1 MHSRTASPLVW
12 ALAGLAA
19 GTTACR
25 DSSGPGTITPGH
37 PAGTSVISVPLSGVP
52 LGAAISPTGLAYV
65 TRFDTD
71 SLARIDLGTAAVAGS
86 VTVGSDP
93 EDILFDASGAKAYV
107 TNFGSRSLGVIDPV
121 AQRQIAT
128 FPLPAHPSRALLAP
142 GGARIFVTMD
152 NGTVGVLNPTTGALD
167 TTQPTGWF
175 PNGLAVTSSGT
186 RLYVGD
192 AADGTV
198 TEINTD
204 SYAIARTLVVGGA
217 TGPVQDLV
225 VSPDDRSL
233 YVANE
238 AGWVAVVNLS
248 SWSRTDSI
256 PVPGAYGMALTPD
269 GTQLWVTQP
278 TLSTTTVLDCAT
290 HQVVGTA
297 HTFGVPRRI
306 AFTRDG
312 STALVANEAGY
323 AQIVR

>member
-1 MHSRTASPLVW
+1 M
-12 ALAGLAA
+12 
-19 GTTACR
+19 
-25 DSSGPGTITPGH
+25 
-37 PAGTSVISVPLSGVP
+37 P

-71 SLARIDLGTAAVAGS
+71 SLGRIDLGTAAVAGS
-86 VTVGSDP
+86 VVVGSDP
-93 EDILFDASGAKAYV
+93 EDILFDAAGAKAYV

-121 AQRQIAT
+121 GQRQSAT
-128 FPLPAHPSRALLAP
+128 FPLPAHPFRALLAP

-152 NGTVGVLNPTTGALD
+152 NGTVGIVNATTGALNM
-167 TTQPTGWF
+167 TQPTGSF

-198 TEINTD
+198 TEINTNG
-204 SYAIARTLVVGGA
+204 YGIARTLVVGGT

-225 VSPDDRSL
+225 VAPDDRSL

-238 AGWVAVVNLS
+238 AGWVAVVDLS
-248 SWSRTDSI
+248 TWSRTDSI
-256 PVPGAYGMALTPD
+256 PMPGAYGMALTPD

-278 TLSTTTVLDCAT
+278 SLGTTTVLDCVT

-297 HTFGVPRRI
+297 HTFGLPRRI

-312 STALVANEAGY
+312 STALIANEAGY
-323 AQIVR
+323 AQIIR